1 MEHSEKKFRKYI
13 IETFSPSTSAS
24 ATCIQLTEPYEKKKI
39 KGIFQKNNCC
49 LDSENP
55 T

>member
-1 MEHSEKKFRKYI
+1 MEHSEKNYRKYI
-13 IETFSPSTSAS
+13 IETFPLALPPARPVYSWLSPM
-24 ATCIQLTEPYEKKKI
+24 KKKI
-39 KGIFQKNNCC
+39 KDIFQKNNCC